1 MQPLSCDL
9 SFLETF
15 LHFNYWN
22 EFGNEMV
29 HCSFEIKIE
38 KSILNHVAGPTV
50 KTAYYHNMQGVVGAM
65 KFTLFTLSLNIH

>member
-1 MQPLSCDL
+1 
-9 SFLETF
+9 
-15 LHFNYWN
+15 
-22 EFGNEMV
+22 MV

-38 KSILNHVAGPTV
+38 KNHVAGPTV